1 MDADNRRPVGGHVEV
16 ILKLRTP
23 ILFPDIVEIEDKW
36 IFLKKPVSDMPSVP
50 QSTAIPLQ
58 NAQAETA
65 DNIEIPAATSERK
78 ERKEKVEKDI
88 IQKIGTSVT
97 QLTPMP
103 ESKSDSDDD
112 ADFLSK

>member
-23 ILFPDIVEIEDKW
+23 ILCPDIVEIEDKW

-50 QSTAIPLQ
+50 QSIAVPLQ

-65 DNIEIPAATSERK
+65 DNVKIPAATS

-112 ADFLSK
+112 ADILSK